1 MPVGVAMVAGGI
13 INAEVGAQASS
24 DASAAMQQ
32 REQEGINYAQ
42 GIYNQ
47 TAQNEQPFIQTGQQA
62 TQQLSNQMG
71 PGGSLGRQFTM
82 ADFEKSPSYNF
93 NMQQALKAI
102 GNSAS
107 ARGGTL
113 GGRPQQDMVNYA
125 TNMAGNSFGQ
135 AEQQFT
141 ANQRLNAGILEGA
154 ANTGSSAAHNLGSVG
169 LGLSGQ
175 VGQGA
180 ANQATAAGAGIMG
193 QAQAVMGGIGN
204 IGNGLT
210 SAYQSANP
218 TSTPAAFTAS
228 SIGGQVPFQ
237 QQNPYSVGNMYQT
250 PSALLNTQVGS

>member
-135 AEQQFT
+135 AQNEFM
-141 ANQRLNAGILEGA
+141 ANQKLNAGILEGA

-169 LGLSGQ
+169 MGISGQ
-175 VGQGA
+175 VSSSIG
-180 ANQATAAGAGIMG
+180 NQATAQGAGIMG
-193 QAQAVMGGIGN
+193 QSQAVQGGISN
-204 IGNGLT
+204 IANGLT
-210 SAYQSANP
+210 AAYQNQ
-218 TSTPAAFTAS
+218 TPAATFTPNSALT
-228 SIGGQVPFQ
+228 QVPFQ
-237 QQNPYSVGNMYQT
+237 QQNPYSVGNLYQT
-250 PSALLNTQVGS
+250 SSALLNTQVGS